1 MSENIENI
9 QIGFICPQ
17 CGSKQFEFQSEVK
30 TLDELEGT
38 ICHGCKRAVTKDD
51 VIAHSRQIAKQKA
64 EEMIRAAFKGSKFKI
79 R

>member
-1 MSENIENI
+1 MNEAINVE
-9 QIGFICPQ
+9 FACPQ

-38 ICHGCKRAVTKDD
+38 ICHGCNRAVTKDD
-51 VIAHSRQIAKQKA
+51 IIAHSRQIAKDKA
-64 EEMIRAAFKGSKFKI
+64 QDMIRAAFKGSKFKI